1 MITNLNFKVQ
11 KKGEWEK
18 LIEKLACWK
27 KLFLFRKRFGVFH
40 TSIAE
45 VPQ

>member
-27 KLFLFRKRFGVFH
+27 KLFLIRKGFVIVH